1 MIEGERL
8 NRPLLQMLSPGLEK
22 LEFFVTGQPKSLLL
36 EVDGSFGPLV
46 VKGSKSG
53 LKMEKSFKSENNYN
67 LGSSKLIVWKIQHL
81 SVTLM

>member
-53 LKMEKSFKSENNYN
+53 LKMKRYLVSNHDLNRN
-67 LGSSKLIVWKIQHL
+67 T
-81 SVTLM
+81 TLDVFS

>member
-1 MIEGERL
+1 MICGERL

-22 LEFFVTGQPKSLLL
+22 LEFFVTGQPKSLSL

-53 LKMEKSFKSENNYN
+53 LKMKKHLFDRKFKVLRNEQYEKTRN
-67 LGSSKLIVWKIQHL
+67 LL
-81 SVTLM
+81 SPKNI